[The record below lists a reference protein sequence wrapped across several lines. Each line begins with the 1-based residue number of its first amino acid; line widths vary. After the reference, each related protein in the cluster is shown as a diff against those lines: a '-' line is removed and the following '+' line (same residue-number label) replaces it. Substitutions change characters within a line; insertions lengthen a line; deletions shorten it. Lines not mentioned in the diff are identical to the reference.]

1 MKHPVP
7 YAVGVSA
14 VLLVLAI
21 PFLNFNPGT
30 IDDRVVPD
38 DVSSRA
44 TTDQI
49 RENFASREADALQV
63 LAEDASLETDA
74 DAIDALRQASSPRC
88 PGVARVDAG
97 DRLLPPGRRRGG
109 AVSRPPT

>member
-14 VLLVLAI
+14 VLLVLAV

-49 RENFASREADALQV
+49 RENFDSREADALQV

-74 DAIDALRQASSPRC
+74 DAVEKLARDSWPRSRASRAST
-88 PGVARVDAG
+88 
-97 DRLLPPGRRRGG
+97 PGRARTSWSRARWRR
-109 AVSRPPT
+109 SRPPT